1 MDKSEARTIL
11 GVNVNTSQE
20 EIKQAYRI
28 LIKSYHPDKNPHLT
42 NEKKE
47 FSAKNTSKYKKH
59 MKHSV

>member
-11 GVNVNTSQE
+11 GVDVNTSQE

-42 NEKKE
+42 N
-47 FSAKNTSKYKKH
+47 T
-59 MKHSV
+59 